1 MYRAYQSQAK
11 NNAFNELKWQSEIDA
26 LKINRQQYIIL
37 ILSLVLTLVGLSA
50 IGIIYR
56 QREKRKRLEAKQKQM
71 EQENQLLRQAEEL
84 NCLRE
89 KANSL
94 REELIRRMEVFQK
107 VPSLHDTTG
116 EDETSINL
124 SQEDWKEITTLLNNQ
139 YDQFTHRLKKAVPA
153 LITADIQFCC
163 LLKINVSMQDI
174 ANIYHINKESVSRRK
189 QRIKSKIGN
198 DLLQGLTL
206 DEFIQRF

>member
-1 MYRAYQSQAK
+1 
-11 NNAFNELKWQSEIDA
+11 
-26 LKINRQQYIIL
+26 
-37 ILSLVLTLVGLSA
+37 
-50 IGIIYR
+50 
-56 QREKRKRLEAKQKQM
+56 M

-84 NCLRE
+84 SLLRD
-89 KANSL
+89 KANGL

-107 VPSLHDTTG
+107 VPSLHNTTG
-116 EDETSINL
+116 ESQQVISL
-124 SQEDWKEITTLLNNQ
+124 SKEDWKEIEILLNNQ
-139 YDQFTHRLKKAVPA
+139 YDLFTHRLKQAVPT
-153 LITADIQFCC
+153 LISADIQFCC

-198 DLLQGLTL
+198 DLMQGLTL

>member
-1 MYRAYQSQAK
+1 MKYHIEK
-11 NNAFNELKWQSEIDA
+11 NTVQE
-26 LKINRQQYIIL
+26 
-37 ILSLVLTLVGLSA
+37 TLVIPLFGRLVCSEHFPELFSDPEA
-50 IGIIYR
+50 KRICDSLDYDFA
-56 QREKRKRLEAKQKQM
+56 EKRKKMEARQIQM
-71 EQENQLLRQAEEL
+71 EQENRLLRQAEEL
-84 NCLRE
+84 SLLRD
-89 KANSL
+89 KANGL

-107 VPSLHDTTG
+107 VPSLHNESTG
-116 EDETSINL
+116 EDFTITL
-124 SQEDWKEITTLLNNQ
+124 SKKDWKEIETLLNNQ
-139 YDQFTHRLKKAVPA
+139 YDQFTHRLRKAVPA

-174 ANIYHINKESVSRRK
+174 ANIYHINRESVSRRK

>member
-1 MYRAYQSQAK
+1 
-11 NNAFNELKWQSEIDA
+11 
-26 LKINRQQYIIL
+26 
-37 ILSLVLTLVGLSA
+37 
-50 IGIIYR
+50 
-56 QREKRKRLEAKQKQM
+56 
-71 EQENQLLRQAEEL
+71 
-84 NCLRE
+84 
-89 KANSL
+89 
-94 REELIRRMEVFQK
+94 MEVFQK
-107 VPSLHDTTG
+107 LPSLHDTTG

-198 DLLQGLTL
+198 DLMQGLTL